1 MPNLFEYVKKHLLN
15 VVVIWTKIFH
25 KNVVVTKKSVST
37 LGKNFTINNTSNA
50 TSENSFKFIKSDKNL
65 LKTPLIT
72 SIKTISDLIHNL
84 EKEYVNGIISSDN
97 KDFTDAKRKK
107 IARLITIEHSEDKD
121 DQLTIKVKKK
131 NVVINVKQKSQKC
144 TICPT
149 SKNRSKQLY
158 FTHQKLLQLRK

>member
-72 SIKTISDLIHNL
+72 FIETLSDRIRNL
-84 EKEYVNGIISSDN
+84 EKEYVY
-97 KDFTDAKRKK
+97 K
-107 IARLITIEHSEDKD
+107 E
-121 DQLTIKVKKK
+121 
-131 NVVINVKQKSQKC
+131 
-144 TICPT
+144 
-149 SKNRSKQLY
+149 
-158 FTHQKLLQLRK
+158 